1 VSEGAGPVEVMQAI
15 GTPVR
20 WTRLRRDRRD
30 QCGLRRTA
38 EENRQGALD
47 RAGSCCYVRKEHALR
62 STSLHSVA
70 IIRKSP

>member
-1 VSEGAGPVEVMQAI
+1 MSDGAGPVEVMQAT
-15 GTPVR
+15 GTLVR
-20 WTRLRRDRRD
+20 WTRLKRDRRD

-47 RAGSCCYVRKEHALR
+47 RAGLSCYVRKEHAFR